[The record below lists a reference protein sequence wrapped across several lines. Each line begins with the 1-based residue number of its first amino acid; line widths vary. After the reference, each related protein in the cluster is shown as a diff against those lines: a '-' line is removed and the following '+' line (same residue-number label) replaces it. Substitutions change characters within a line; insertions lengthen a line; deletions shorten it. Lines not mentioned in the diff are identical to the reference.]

1 MAVASCPAPAVP
13 ANSSGSITFSSAFS
27 AGRSWNDWNTKPSS
41 FARSAARPSSSSAN
55 RSTPS
60 RCTLPA
66 LGVSNPAS
74 RPSSVDLPEPEA
86 PTMATA
92 SPAMTARSI
101 SCKIASWPAPFGTT
115 LDRPAAFTISALI
128 LMDGVMLQRLLV
140 TWLMCLPLTAWAGG
154 TILIYGDSLSAAYG
168 LSQDAGWPTL
178 LQARLKQKAI
188 DYTVLNASISG
199 ETTSGGAAR
208 IAQTLKAH
216 PPKVIIV
223 ALGANDG
230 LRGLPLGQMRA
241 NLAKIVRASQKA
253 KSRVL
258 LVGMR
263 LPPNYGESYS
273 RPFAQVYVNLA
284 REYKTAL
291 APFLLEGM
299 AEQRELFQSDNMHPT
314 AQAQPII
321 LDNIWTA
328 LAPLLK

>member
-1 MAVASCPAPAVP
+1 M
-13 ANSSGSITFSSAFS
+13 
-27 AGRSWNDWNTKPSS
+27 DW
-41 FARSAARPSSSSAN
+41 
-55 RSTPS
+55 
-60 RCTLPA
+60 
-66 LGVSNPAS
+66 
-74 RPSSVDLPEPEA
+74 
-86 PTMATA
+86 
-92 SPAMTARSI
+92 
-101 SCKIASWPAPFGTT
+101 
-115 LDRPAAFTISALI
+115 
-128 LMDGVMLQRLLV
+128 VMLQRLLV

-178 LQARLKQKAI
+178 LQARLKQKAM

-216 PPKVIIV
+216 QPTVIIV

-230 LRGLPLGQMRA
+230 LRGLALGQMRA

-263 LPPNYGESYS
+263 LPPNYGETYT
-273 RPFAQVYVNLA
+273 RPFAQVYVDLA

-291 APFLLEGM
+291 APFMLEGM

-328 LAPLLK
+328 LAPLLKRVS